1 MNPQNDVKSSQFLI
15 LPRLTISATPFGISQ
30 PCISAAPE
38 FPSFT
43 PWPAQHLCRGQH
55 VLRHRAFNRIVPD
68 VIHLSL
74 LLSAP
79 DALQE
84 TITLCQPVEGVVA
97 LAHRADEA
105 AEGVDLVL
113 AGVSAVLV
121 DLSDG
126 DLDGCVILGLDDAVG
141 CAALAGDQTVEKTT
155 LAYPVTSGSNSTAG
169 NWRIERE
176 SKRGGEDEQVNEFSL
191 IVLHVCDVKV
201 LM

>member
-1 MNPQNDVKSSQFLI
+1 
-15 LPRLTISATPFGISQ
+15 
-30 PCISAAPE
+30 
-38 FPSFT
+38 
-43 PWPAQHLCRGQH
+43 
-55 VLRHRAFNRIVPD
+55 VLVRRAFNRIVPD

-84 TITLCQPVEGVVA
+84 TITLCQSVEGVVA

-126 DLDGCVILGLDDAVG
+126 DLDGSVVLGLDDAVR
-141 CAALAGDQTVEKTT
+141 CAALAGDQTVWKNDVSIPCN
-155 LAYPVTSGSNSTAG
+155 LA
-169 NWRIERE
+169 EQLD
-176 SKRGGEDEQVNEFSL
+176 GGELAHREGIEERRGRRTGQR
-191 IVLHVCDVKV
+191 VLPYRSPC
-201 LM
+201 LRR

>member
-30 PCISAAPE
+30 PCIPAAPE

-43 PWPAQHLCRGQH
+43 PWPTQHLCRGQH
-55 VLRHRAFNRIVPD
+55 VLVVAHINRIVPD
-68 VIHLSL
+68 EIHLSL
-74 LLSAP
+74 LLSTP

-105 AEGVDLVL
+105 AEGIDLVV

-121 DLSDG
+121 DLSDR
-126 DLDGCVILGLDDAVG
+126 DLDGCVVLGLDDAVR
-141 CAALAGDQTVEKTT
+141 CAALAWDQTVEK
-155 LAYPVTSGSNSTAG
+155 
-169 NWRIERE
+169 RR
-176 SKRGGEDEQVNEFSL
+176 
-191 IVLHVCDVKV
+191 
-201 LM
+201 